1 MTYAV
6 RRGMNDQ
13 NIGLFN
19 KLSGI
24 LLLHIITAY
33 YSVVYDTTIKEK
45 STY

>member
-1 MTYAV
+1 MLLDI

-19 KLSGI
+19 KLSDI

-33 YSVVYDTTIKEK
+33 YSVLYDTTMKEK